1 MFSLPWKEKSPSY
14 KSISLFPVTSF
25 IRKTMTLDTQH
36 PARGMLAGG
45 NWIID
50 QVKIID
56 VYPKH
61 EQLANIFDQSQGTGG
76 SPYNVLLDL
85 AKMGAGFPLQGAGLV
100 GQDALGKYILEDCR
114 RNNIDPKFIS
124 VSPGTST
131 SYTDVMTEQEGGRRT
146 FFHNRGANATWD
158 GSEIDFTASS
168 ARIFHLGYLLL
179 LDAIDQDEPEYGTVG
194 AALLAKARAVGMKTS
209 IDVVSEDSDRF
220 AKIISPALKQVDY
233 CILNEVEGSKVTGVQ
248 VRENGKLLTDGIEE
262 IATKLFE
269 LGVGE
274 LIAIH
279 FPEGSFAQS
288 KEGEKV
294 WHGSLAL
301 PKGYIKGAAGAGD
314 AFCAGVLY
322 GVHENWSLEKS
333 LLTGTCAATACM
345 SDPTCTDGLR
355 SLDECL
361 ALAEK
366 FGIGEDEA

>member
-1 MFSLPWKEKSPSY
+1 MSS
-14 KSISLFPVTSF
+14 
-25 IRKTMTLDTQH
+25 DTQNH
-36 PARGMLAGG
+36 ARSGMLAGG

-85 AKMGAGFPLQGAGLV
+85 AKMGAGFPLQGVGLV
-100 GQDALGKYILEDCR
+100 GQDALGEYIIEDCR
-114 RNNIDPKFIS
+114 KHKIDPKFIS

-131 SYTDVMTEQEGGRRT
+131 SYTDVMTERDGGRRT

-158 GSEIDFTASS
+158 GSEINFAASS
-168 ARIFHLGYLLL
+168 AKIFHLGYLLL
-179 LDAIDQDEPEYGTVG
+179 LDAIDQEDPEHGTVG
-194 AALLAKARAVGMKTS
+194 AALLAKARAAGMKTS

-220 AKIISPALKQVDY
+220 AQIIGPALKQVDV

-248 VRENGKLLTDGIEE
+248 VREDGKLLNDGIEE
-262 IATKLFE
+262 TASKLFE

-274 LIAIH
+274 LVAIH
-279 FPEGSFAQS
+279 FPEGSYAQS

-361 ALAEK
+361 ALAEE
-366 FGIGEDEA
+366 FGIGEDES

>member
-1 MFSLPWKEKSPSY
+1 MSE
-14 KSISLFPVTSF
+14 ISQPNHRS
-25 IRKTMTLDTQH
+25 
-36 PARGMLAGG
+36 GMLAGG

-61 EQLANIFDQSQGTGG
+61 EQLANIHSQSQGTGG

-85 AKMGAGFPLQGAGLV
+85 AKMGAPFPLEGAGLV
-100 GQDALGKYILEDCR
+100 GQDGLGEYILEDCR
-114 RNNIDPKFIS
+114 KNNIDSKFIS

-131 SYTDVMTEQEGGRRT
+131 SYTDVMTEREGGRRT
-146 FFHNRGANATWD
+146 FFHNSGANSTWD
-158 GSEIDFTASS
+158 GSDIDFSQSS
-168 ARIFHLGYLLL
+168 AKIFHLGYLLL
-179 LDAIDQDEPEYGTVG
+179 LDAIDASHPEHGTQG
-194 AALLAKARAVGMKTS
+194 AALLAKARAAGFKTS

-220 AKIISPALKQVDY
+220 ARIIGPALKQVDY

-248 VRENGKLLTDGIEE
+248 VREDGKLLNAGIEE
-262 IATKLFE
+262 TAAKLFD

-274 LIAIH
+274 LVAIH
-279 FPEGSFAQS
+279 FPEGSYAQS
-288 KEGEKV
+288 KSGEKV

-322 GVHENWSLEKS
+322 GVHEEWSLEKS

-355 SLDECL
+355 SLEDCL
-361 ALAEK
+361 ALAEH
-366 FGIGEDEA
+366 FGVGEDES

>member
-1 MFSLPWKEKSPSY
+1 MDSA
-14 KSISLFPVTSF
+14 
-25 IRKTMTLDTQH
+25 TQNN
-36 PARGMLAGG
+36 RSGMLAGG

-61 EQLANIFDQSQGTGG
+61 EQLANIYDQSQGTGG

-85 AKMGAGFPLQGAGLV
+85 AKMEAPFPLEGAGLV
-100 GQDALGKYILEDCR
+100 GQDSLGQYILEDCR
-114 RNNIDPKFIS
+114 NNGIDPKFIS

-131 SYTDVMTEQEGGRRT
+131 SYTDVMTERDGGRRT
-146 FFHNRGANATWD
+146 FFHNRGANATWVGD
-158 GSEIDFTASS
+158 DIDFGSSS

-179 LDAIDQDEPEYGTVG
+179 LDAIDDEDAEYGTQG
-194 AALLAKARAVGMKTS
+194 AALLARAREAGLKTS

-220 AKIISPALKQVDY
+220 AKIVGPALKQVDY
-233 CILNEVEGSKVTGVQ
+233 CILNEVEASKVTGVK
-248 VRENGKLLTDGIEE
+248 VREDGKLLEKGIEE
-262 IATKLFE
+262 ASSKLFDLGARE
-269 LGVGE
+269 LV
-274 LIAIH
+274 AIH

-288 KEGEKV
+288 VSGEKV

-314 AFCAGVLY
+314 AFCSGVLY
-322 GVHENWSLEKS
+322 GVHEGWSLEKC

-361 ALAEK
+361 ALADQ
-366 FGIGEDEA
+366 FGIGEDET

>member
-1 MFSLPWKEKSPSY
+1 
-14 KSISLFPVTSF
+14 
-25 IRKTMTLDTQH
+25 MTLDTQH
-36 PARGMLAGG
+36 PARGMLAGA
-45 NWIID
+45 NWSID

-146 FFHNRGANATWD
+146 FFLFFGANATWD